1 MANMTIQN
9 VHSVRST
16 PPNDAD
22 MEHVK
27 EYRKRVGE
35 NDDAIACYLPMGAGI
50 ATRYLVRPLSS
61 LHYVHLVNLEVSRRY
76 VIWIASTVWN
86 GMRKESVHEND
97 DVIASC
103 YNLGG
108 MWSWDCH
115 KILVRSSLYTCM

>member
-61 LHYVHLVNLEVSRRY
+61 LHYAHLVNLEVSVLEMMMLLLLYVRGCGVTEVEEILWSHQFIRRKK
-76 VIWIASTVWN
+76 A
-86 GMRKESVHEND
+86 
-97 DVIASC
+97 
-103 YNLGG
+103 L
-108 MWSWDCH
+108 
-115 KILVRSSLYTCM
+115 